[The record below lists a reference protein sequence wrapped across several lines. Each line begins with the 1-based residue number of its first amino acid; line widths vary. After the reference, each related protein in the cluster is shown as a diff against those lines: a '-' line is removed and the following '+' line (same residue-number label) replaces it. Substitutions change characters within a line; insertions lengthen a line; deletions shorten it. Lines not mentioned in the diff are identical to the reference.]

1 MIGKHFQNKCHLKW
15 SKVENGVM
23 PITLLTYQAQSILRK
38 IENHQNNNP
47 ILIYSKALSKDNKQ
61 LNEKEESNHNK
72 ESLNQEVSQ
81 NYNHNH

>member
-15 SKVENGVM
+15 LKVENGMM